1 MAVCKVPA
9 DDMEA
14 LKSNLMGLFEKKR
27 VVNLYKFIN
36 NVDLNDPKTWNNM
49 NLKKQPM
56 KDIFKHY
63 DIEESKIDFL
73 GHAVALHYQDNYLH
87 EPAIDTI

>member
-27 VVNLYKFIN
+27 VVSLYKFIN

-49 NLKKQPM
+49 DLKK
-56 KDIFKHY
+56 
-63 DIEESKIDFL
+63 
-73 GHAVALHYQDNYLH
+73 
-87 EPAIDTI
+87 